1 MTQKQF
7 NAYFDHTLLKAQ
19 ATENQIKKLCE
30 EAKEYG
36 FHSVAVNPCFIK
48 MCKNL
53 LKDTDVKILTVV
65 GFPLGAATIESKV
78 FETKDAISKGAD
90 EIDYVLNI
98 GKLKDGDLDY
108 IKEEMQKI
116 ATVCKENGAECK
128 VILENCYLTDD
139 EKIKACEIAKEVRP
153 DFVKTSTGFG
163 TGCATACDVKLM
175 KQTVGYLVKVKA
187 AGGVR
192 DLKTAL
198 LMIESGA
205 DRIGCSG
212 SAQIANEFKQN

>member
-19 ATENQIKKLCE
+19 ATSTQIEKLCK
-30 EAKEYG
+30 EAVEYG

-48 MCKNL
+48 KCKDL
-53 LKDTDVKILTVV
+53 LKDREVKILTVV
-65 GFPLGAATIESKV
+65 GFPLGANTIECKV
-78 FETKDAISKGAD
+78 FESEQAISLGAD
-90 EIDYVLNI
+90 EIDYVLNV
-98 GKLKDGDLDY
+98 GKVLDGDFEY
-108 IKEEMQKI
+108 IEKEMRAI
-116 ATVCKENGAECK
+116 TAVCKQKGAECK
-128 VILENCYLTDD
+128 VILENCYLTD
-139 EKIKACEIAKEVRP
+139 EQKIKVCQIAKEVKP

-163 TGCATACDVKLM
+163 TGCATADDVKLM
-175 KQTVGYLVKVKA
+175 KQTVGDTVKVKA

-198 LMIESGA
+198 LMIQCGA

-212 SAQIANEFKQN
+212 SVEIANEFKEN

>member
-19 ATENQIKKLCE
+19 ATSEDIKKICA
-30 EAKEYG
+30 EAVEYG
-36 FHSVAVNPCFIK
+36 FHSVAVNPCYIK
-48 MCKNL
+48 ECKGH
-53 LKDTDVKILTVV
+53 LKGSGVKILTVV
-65 GFPLGAATIESKV
+65 GFPLGANTIESKV
-78 FETKDAISKGAD
+78 FEAKDAISLGAD
-90 EIDYVLNI
+90 EIDYVLNV
-98 GKLKDGDLDY
+98 GKVRSGDFEY

-116 ATVCKENGAECK
+116 TAVCKQNGAECK
-128 VILENCYLTDD
+128 VILENCYLTD
-139 EKIKACEIAKEVRP
+139 EQKIKVCQIAKEVRP

-163 TGCATACDVKLM
+163 TGCATVEDVKLM
-175 KQTVGYLVKVKA
+175 KQTVGDLVKVKA

-198 LMIESGA
+198 LMIENGA

-212 SAQIANEFKQN
+212 SVEIANQFKQN